1 MTTNEYQAWESTSSI
16 GAGLDAANNSE
27 VNNPN
32 PNDDPAWVRIWE
44 DFGLEYEDIEES
56 FNPEGNPDADAA
68 NQKLSRG
75 YVFRNDPE
83 VDPFGYDPFDPDN
96 DGDGSNI
103 LVQLAV
109 NTDQFGRTFEDR
121 THCFSVRNRAD
132 AGIADEKDITLVTVQ
147 GKRGNIVQ
155 VYPATEYFFIPEPAV
170 IYADS
175 YIHFCWTGSNR
186 NPENND
192 GQGLQ
197 GSDRSNICPL
207 TADQFDKQAG
217 TNSESPEGNYGDVDG
232 YLTQRTAGS
241 VGDLG
246 NNYPDWLREPSYGMP
261 VYYNYAPKRDLP
273 RRSASAGFTSS
284 AARADY
290 DLDTYPYNDPYNE
303 FWFSERGAVSQMA
316 GLSEEILGALCTT
329 RRPDELIGD
338 GGLDFGNMEEFD
350 DAGTTFCIEPV
361 KVDANAGLWNFL
373 CTRNNN
379 FSNRSQ
385 KGTLQ
390 VSNSAQQWVSATSS
404 GTSGD
409 AKNGQAKIVILPAS
423 VREGDSLDFMV
434 TTWLNRGEES
444 TIVQLSGSDGGAF
457 AADALVDDK
466 WIELWIPYTGKSLS
480 KPKAWFRANAED
492 DWTEHSDASI
502 EFEASTTYG
511 VVQVSEG
518 GYYTIS
524 NEPDALAYCAVIV
537 GILLFATAMFFVI
550 KRNCI
555 TKH

>member
-1 MTTNEYQAWESTSSI
+1 
-16 GAGLDAANNSE
+16 
-27 VNNPN
+27 
-32 PNDDPAWVRIWE
+32 
-44 DFGLEYEDIEES
+44 
-56 FNPEGNPDADAA
+56 
-68 NQKLSRG
+68 
-75 YVFRNDPE
+75 
-83 VDPFGYDPFDPDN
+83 
-96 DGDGSNI
+96 
-103 LVQLAV
+103 
-109 NTDQFGRTFEDR
+109 
-121 THCFSVRNRAD
+121 
-132 AGIADEKDITLVTVQ
+132 
-147 GKRGNIVQ
+147 
-155 VYPATEYFFIPEPAV
+155 
-170 IYADS
+170 
-175 YIHFCWTGSNR
+175 
-186 NPENND
+186 
-192 GQGLQ
+192 
-197 GSDRSNICPL
+197 
-207 TADQFDKQAG
+207 
-217 TNSESPEGNYGDVDG
+217 
-232 YLTQRTAGS
+232 LTQRTAGS

-273 RRSASAGFTSS
+273 RRSARVQSSS
-284 AARADY
+284 AAEADY

-338 GGLDFGNMEEFD
+338 GGLIDFGNMEEFD

-361 KVDANAGLWNFL
+361 KVDASEGLWNFL

-385 KGTLQ
+385 KGSLS
-390 VSNSAQQWVSATSS
+390 VSNAYQDWVSATSE
-404 GTSGD
+404 GFFG
-409 AKNGQAKIVILPAS
+409 AANAGQAKIVILPDS
-423 VREGDSLDFMV
+423 VNDGDSLDFMV

-555 TKH
+555 AKH